1 LDLTQNQSTSIL
13 YDLAMTMAG
22 ETRPRPLA
30 TVMLQQ
36 FLAHT
41 GCACGALLLD
51 TSNTALASVSAG
63 EVADNHAKQVYI
75 AIGNQSLRA
84 LEGQR
89 VLWPADLLQG
99 DRAWSASGWFPGG
112 AKYPYA
118 LNLVLPDM
126 GHVLLFSRV
135 TLNTAVDLARV
146 LFPPIL
152 AKFAR
157 SLRLCLDNESQRA
170 ALLEAKNA
178 AEAASRAKGIFLAN
192 ISHEIRTPM
201 NAILGLTHLLSQ
213 EISAPKPRE
222 QLVKIQ
228 QAARHL
234 LQIINDVL
242 DLSKIESEQLT
253 LEKVEFSPA
262 QIIHHAIGLLSE
274 RVTAKGLQLAWAITP
289 DVPERLCGDSF
300 RLEQILLNFL
310 GNAIKF
316 SQQGEIMI
324 RARLEAEDKNSV
336 LVHFAVEDQGIGL
349 TPEQQARLFQ
359 PFVQADDSTTREYGG
374 TGLGL
379 VISRRLA
386 LLMGG
391 DVGVVSKAG
400 VGSMFWMTARLGKVA
415 EDQPRPE
422 VKAAS
427 DVPPERILA
436 QHYQGVRVLLV
447 EDNLVNQEVARALLD
462 QAGLTVDVAC
472 DGQQAVE
479 RVQAGDYA
487 LVLMDVQMPVMD
499 GLEATRH
506 IRALPDK
513 ASLPILA
520 MTANAFA
527 EDRQQCLAA
536 GMNDYISKPVVPDVL
551 YRALLTWLPSEAG
564 LAEKVL
570 GESTSPTGMTCG
582 HSLIR

>member
-1 LDLTQNQSTSIL
+1 
-13 YDLAMTMAG
+13 M
-22 ETRPRPLA
+22 
-30 TVMLQQ
+30 
-36 FLAHT
+36 
-41 GCACGALLLD
+41 
-51 TSNTALASVSAG
+51 
-63 EVADNHAKQVYI
+63 
-75 AIGNQSLRA
+75 
-84 LEGQR
+84 
-89 VLWPADLLQG
+89 
-99 DRAWSASGWFPGG
+99 
-112 AKYPYA
+112 
-118 LNLVLPDM
+118 
-126 GHVLLFSRV
+126 
-135 TLNTAVDLARV
+135 
-146 LFPPIL
+146 FPPIL

-222 QLVKIQ
+222 QLAKIQ

-253 LEKVEFSPA
+253 LEKVEFSPV

-289 DVPERLCGDSF
+289 DVPERLCGDPF
-300 RLEQILLNFL
+300 RLEQILLNFI

-324 RARLEAEDKNSV
+324 RARLEAEDGNSV

-422 VKAAS
+422 VKVAS

-479 RVQAGDYA
+479 RVQADDYA
-487 LVLMDVQMPVMD
+487 LVLMDVQMPIMD

-551 YRALLTWLPSEAG
+551 YRALLAWLPSEAG
-564 LAEKVL
+564 VAEKVP
-570 GESTSPTGMTCG
+570 GESTSPAAMTCS

>member
-1 LDLTQNQSTSIL
+1 
-13 YDLAMTMAG
+13 MTMAG

-41 GCACGALLLD
+41 GCACGVLLLD
-51 TSNTALASVSAG
+51 TSNAALASVSAG
-63 EVADNHAKQVYI
+63 EAADNHAKHVYI

-89 VLWPADLLQG
+89 VLWSADLLQG

-222 QLVKIQ
+222 QLAKIQ

-253 LEKVEFSPA
+253 LEKVEFSPV

-289 DVPERLCGDSF
+289 DVPERLCGDPF
-300 RLEQILLNFL
+300 RLEQILLNFI

-324 RARLEAEDKNSV
+324 RARLEAEDGNSV

-422 VKAAS
+422 VKVAS

-479 RVQAGDYA
+479 RVQADDYA
-487 LVLMDVQMPVMD
+487 LVLMDVQMPIMD

-551 YRALLTWLPSEAG
+551 YRALLAWLPSEAG
-564 LAEKVL
+564 VAEKVP
-570 GESTSPTGMTCG
+570 GESTSPAAMTCS